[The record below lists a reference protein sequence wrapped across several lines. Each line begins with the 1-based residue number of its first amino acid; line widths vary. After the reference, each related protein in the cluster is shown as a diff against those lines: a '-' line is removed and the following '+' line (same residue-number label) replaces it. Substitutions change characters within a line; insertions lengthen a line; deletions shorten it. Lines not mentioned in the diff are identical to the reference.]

1 MLSANASED
10 ELLKAMKDVTEPL
23 CPVPDDSVPAL
34 CKDTRDKLKLL
45 ASPKAG
51 KSLSQDSMGGLR
63 KAFWCFLGVSTPRK
77 DSNYHLHQCDQ
88 CFALAVV
95 HTLGDEGRRRKPPW
109 ITRKSTDEQRE
120 TIKALRC
127 IRDKHR
133 PHEDNMDA
141 LIEEIHQQFP
151 RARTSQ
157 SPEGTSDAPKRKR
170 E

>member
-23 CPVPDDSVPAL
+23 CPVRDDSVPDL
-34 CKDTRDKLKLL
+34 CQDTRDKLKLL

-51 KSLSQDSMGGLR
+51 KPLTKQSMFELR
-63 KAFWCFLGVSTPRK
+63 RAFWCFLGLSTPK
-77 DSNYHLHQCDQ
+77 KGLYHLHQCDQ

-95 HTLGDEGRRRKPPW
+95 HTLGDTPPW
-109 ITRKSTDEQRE
+109 MTRQSKPEQKE
-120 TIKALRC
+120 AIKALRR
-127 IRDKHR
+127 IRDEHP

-151 RARTSQ
+151 RDRTSQ
-157 SPEGTSDAPKRKR
+157 SPEGTSDAPKPKPKRKR

>member
-1 MLSANASED
+1 M
-10 ELLKAMKDVTEPL
+10 
-23 CPVPDDSVPAL
+23 
-34 CKDTRDKLKLL
+34 R
-45 ASPKAG
+45 
-51 KSLSQDSMGGLR
+51 GLR
-63 KAFWCFLGVSTPRK
+63 KAFWYFLGISTAKTRCL
-77 DSNYHLHQCDQ
+77 YHLHQCDQ

-95 HTLGDEGRRRKPPW
+95 HTLGDKPPW
-109 ITRKSTDEQRE
+109 ITRLSTPEQKE
-120 TIKALRC
+120 AIKALRY

-151 RARTSQ
+151 RDRTSQ